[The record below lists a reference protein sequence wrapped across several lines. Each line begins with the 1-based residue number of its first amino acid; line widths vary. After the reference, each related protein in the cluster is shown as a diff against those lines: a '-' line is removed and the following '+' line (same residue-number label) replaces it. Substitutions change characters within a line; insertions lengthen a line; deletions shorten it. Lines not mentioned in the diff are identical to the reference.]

1 LATREQGNPVKN
13 PVVPDLKQAARST
26 GITLAETRDAESV
39 LGRSHRLTRALTST
53 HTLALQT
60 VVAALAVVAACL
72 GLILHLGPTMLVVA
86 VCTLVALAFLLA
98 WMAARRRARERA
110 RDLIAAGRDG
120 VALSVVARERR
131 RLASPKERERFAKS
145 LEAFHRDAMRWYEI
159 PPQFRPPHGILQLRD
174 VNRELAA
181 LTEALRRDRVR
192 VQGVA
197 LTEKLLT
204 DGCESPLFADELG
217 PLREELNRIRY
228 LLATPNR
235 SANDDEARRLAA

>member
-1 LATREQGNPVKN
+1 M
-13 PVVPDLKQAARST
+13 VPDLKQTARLT
-26 GITLAETRDAESV
+26 GITLEETRDAESV
-39 LGRSHRLTRALTST
+39 LGRSHRLTRALAST

-72 GLILHLGPTMLVVA
+72 GLILHLGPTLLVVVVCA
-86 VCTLVALAFLLA
+86 VVALAFLLA
-98 WMAARRRARERA
+98 WVAARRRARERA

-145 LEAFHRDAMRWYEI
+145 LEGFHRDAMRWYEI
-159 PPQFRPPHGILQLRD
+159 PPQYRPPHGILRLRD
-174 VNRELAA
+174 LSQELTA

-197 LTEKLLT
+197 LTEKFLT
-204 DGCESPLFADELG
+204 DGCESPLYADELG
-217 PLREELNRIRY
+217 LLREELNRIRY
-228 LLATPNR
+228 LLAAPNR
-235 SANDDEARRLAA
+235 SASDDGAHRLAA